1 MATARMK
8 GLDIDL
14 DALDSDDVP
23 AAGAAIPENQV
34 GIVLELP
41 LDKCYS
47 EAQARTIFEGLE
59 SLAES
64 MKKHGQMQPIKVAAE
79 DLSGLHKIL
88 QGERR
93 WRAARIGGLP
103 TIKVIVED
111 DARQMTSYAQVAE
124 NKDRDGLKPIEFA
137 LFIQDRITKFGEKKK
152 FIAEQLGED
161 ASFIT
166 RHLAILEA
174 PAPIREAFDA
184 GRLAGADHVYDL
196 SRIHA
201 KNPEAVEEFLATA
214 QETEITR
221 RQIQD
226 LSDQLVSK
234 KLVQPTPSQQPGI
247 FEQPTTA
254 TNEATASDEPTTE
267 QPTTAAQPGAA
278 WPYPSV
284 NTAGNDDQSDDD
296 NDADNAGQGADSSGA
311 HVIPFHNPDN
321 EKTPRE
327 PAIVDPTVIKKPLML
342 ATYKKRD
349 VMVNLY
355 KKPTTP
361 GLVFIKYEDGSGEEE
376 VSTTLLKN
384 WTLTDAKA

>member
-1 MATARMK
+1 MATAK
-8 GLDIDL
+8 LDLSALDL
-14 DALDSDDVP
+14 DEAP
-23 AAGAAIPENQV
+23 AAAAAIPENQV

-47 EAQARTIFEGLE
+47 KEQARTIFDEDGLVA
-59 SLAES
+59 LAES
-64 MKKHGQMQPIKVAAE
+64 MKKHGQLQPIKIAAE
-79 DLSGLHKIL
+79 DLSGLHLIL

-103 TIKVIVED
+103 TIKVIIEE

-124 NKDRDGLKPIEFA
+124 NKDRDGLKPIEYA
-137 LFIQDRITKFGEKKK
+137 LFIQDRISKGDKKK

-174 PAPIREAFDA
+174 PPPIREAFDA
-184 GRLAGADHVYDL
+184 GRFAGADHVYDL

-234 KLVQPTPSQQPGI
+234 KLVQPTPSEQPTI
-247 FEQPTTA
+247 FEQPT
-254 TNEATASDEPTTE
+254 ASEEPTTE

-278 WPYPSV
+278 WPYPSAK
-284 NTAGNDDQSDDD
+284 TAGNDEQPDDD
-296 NDADNAGQGADSSGA
+296 NNDDNNDDGKGADGSGA

-321 EKTPRE
+321 EKSPRE

-342 ATYKKRD
+342 ATYKRRD

>member
-1 MATARMK
+1 MATAK
-8 GLDIDL
+8 LDLSALDL
-14 DALDSDDVP
+14 DDAP

-93 WRAARIGGLP
+93 WRAARIGGLS

-124 NKDRDGLKPIEFA
+124 NKDRDGLKPIEYA
-137 LFIQDRITKFGEKKK
+137 LFIQDRINKGEKKK
-152 FIAEQLGED
+152 YIAEQLGED

-234 KLVQPTPSQQPGI
+234 KLVQPTPSEQPTI
-247 FEQPTTA
+247 FEQPTNQPPTNEEPAAEQPTTA
-254 TNEATASDEPTTE
+254 T
-267 QPTTAAQPGAA
+267 QPGAA
-278 WPYPSV
+278 WPYPSGK
-284 NTAGNDDQSDDD
+284 TAGSDDQSDDD
-296 NDADNAGQGADSSGA
+296 NDDDSTGKEPDASGA

-321 EKTPRE
+321 EKSPRE
-327 PAIVDPTVIKKPLML
+327 PAIVDPSVIKKPLML

>member
-1 MATARMK
+1 MATAK
-8 GLDIDL
+8 LDL
-14 DALDSDDVP
+14 SALDMDEAP
-23 AAGAAIPENQV
+23 AAAAAAIPENQV
-34 GIVLELP
+34 GTVLELP

-47 EAQARTIFEGLE
+47 EAQARTIFDEDGLLT
-59 SLAES
+59 LAES
-64 MKKHGQMQPIKVAAE
+64 LKKHGQMQPIKVAAE

-124 NKDRDGLKPIEFA
+124 NKDRDGLKPIEYA
-137 LFIQDRITKFGEKKK
+137 LFIQDRISKGDKKK

-201 KNPEAVEEFLATA
+201 KNPETVEEFLATA

-234 KLVQPTPSQQPGI
+234 KLVQPTPSEQPTI
-247 FEQPTTA
+247 FEQPT
-254 TNEATASDEPTTE
+254 NEPTTSEEPTAE
-267 QPTTAAQPGAA
+267 QP
-278 WPYPSV
+278 
-284 NTAGNDDQSDDD
+284 DDENDDD
-296 NDADNAGQGADSSGA
+296 NNGKGADGSGA

-321 EKTPRE
+321 EKSPRE